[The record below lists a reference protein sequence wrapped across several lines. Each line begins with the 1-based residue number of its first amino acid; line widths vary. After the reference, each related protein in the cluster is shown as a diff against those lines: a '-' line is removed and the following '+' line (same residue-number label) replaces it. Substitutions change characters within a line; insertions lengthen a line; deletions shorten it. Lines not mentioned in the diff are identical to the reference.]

1 MDSIQLSNIKH
12 IQSASKAGRLVLFVG
27 AGVSVNSGVPAW
39 RGLIDAMKEEL
50 PDSVKNEVD
59 DLKVAQMY
67 RDSRGYKEYMDK
79 VKDTLKYN
87 QTIPNP
93 IHKAIL
99 DLLPVHLI
107 TTNYDDLL
115 EQEIKKEYHQYS
127 IIRQDSDLP
136 NMAYPNALIKMHGDF
151 ITDNIVLAED
161 DYYAYPR
168 KFALI
173 RAYVQSLFASKLVVF
188 VGFSFADL
196 NLKIILDEV
205 RDILNE
211 DMQPVYLISDQKP
224 DDATIKYF
232 DNKKVRIVYLEKE
245 CIAEMME
252 NSNIQQSPVV
262 DKLHPKGQYL
272 WDLLSLIKLYDF
284 GDRQDLIT
292 YVYDKLNSHKDEI
305 RVFGRGLRYFFP
317 SNLKRFA
324 WNEHSHGLQTFH
336 PYFENLAKELKTR
349 EGKVLF
355 IEKYGKDKCRDLI
368 RLAFYNYLYE
378 IDNLPVINGHPSH
391 GLSNLVPENV
401 SDFIANFNFG
411 ELSHKLTELSKRD
424 ISCTI
429 DDLEYGY
436 AFYKL
441 GDYYR
446 AYVEFDKILPLAWE
460 KGKYILYF
468 ICLYNIYTLRYLIRN
483 QFIWGGRPDID
494 VEYLVEKLNK
504 IDLQRTLDKLPIPTE
519 IRKIF
524 QDVLG
529 NKYTGE
535 HAAETEELKEKLH
548 KQKQSSKR
556 GGVSMNSNIVSLEGK
571 YEREI
576 RFGKYNYMLND
587 VGKLFYSVT
596 RNTVSGILN
605 SYATKDR
612 EHNDSDFFIHNTRIE
627 SFGISEL
634 EVLIFGLEN
643 NKELRET
650 CIQYEVDDFKLDE
663 SGIEY
668 LRSCI
673 DNLKDKSFLR
683 YGTWSVRNSLMN
695 LLYVI
700 SQCEIID
707 NLDSES
713 VYGVVDHL
721 LNGHEHVSDLGRFLH
736 HIIHKYPP
744 TKDTAESLL
753 TKITSDFLGDDRL
766 EYAIEGLCHNL
777 KEFGFSFD
785 SYPDCL
791 KSNGQAQ
798 IKMPLYDLLRGDDR
812 QRFINEFLPKVK
824 HFGYYMRFMYIQK
837 IVPTPLDD
845 FKDRLFGYSD
855 SFELNISAVC
865 RYLSEWRE
873 MEQYQDL
880 WPLIDEYANKSDCM
894 AFFLNPLQFPFVE
907 KVKPEWIINLRER
920 HKKELVKNQPYAH
933 MMLDYITQKYMSPAS
948 RLSLLNMF
956 EPDGKEIQ
964 E

>member
-1 MDSIQLSNIKH
+1 MDPIQLSNIKH
-12 IQSASKAGRLVLFVG
+12 IQSASQAGRLVLFVG
-27 AGVSVNSGVPAW
+27 AGVSANSGVPAW
-39 RGLIDAMKEEL
+39 RGLIDAMKQEL

-67 RDSRGYKEYMDK
+67 RDSRGCKEYLDK
-79 VKDTLKYN
+79 VKETLKYN

-151 ITDNIVLAED
+151 MTDNIVLAED

-173 RAYVQSLFASKLVVF
+173 RAFVQSLFASKLVVF

-211 DMQPVYLISDQKP
+211 QMQPVYLISDQRP
-224 DDATIKYF
+224 DDATTKYF
-232 DNKKVRIVYLEKE
+232 ENKKVRIVFLEKE
-245 CIAEMME
+245 AIAEMLKKSSIHPSTE
-252 NSNIQQSPVV
+252 VN
-262 DKLHPKGQYL
+262 KLHPKGKYL
-272 WDLLSLIKLYDF
+272 WDILSLLKSYEFAD
-284 GDRQDLIT
+284 QQNLIT
-292 YVYDKLNSHKDEI
+292 YVYGKLNRHKDEI

-317 SNLKRFA
+317 KNLKRFS

-336 PYFENLAKELKTR
+336 PYFENLAEELKTR
-349 EGKVLF
+349 EGKVRF
-355 IEKYGKDKCRDLI
+355 IKKYGKDKCRDFI
-368 RLAFYNYLYE
+368 RLSYYNYLYE
-378 IDNLPVINGHPSH
+378 IDRIPVIKEHPSH

-401 SDFIANFNFG
+401 SDYITLFNFNG
-411 ELSHKLTELSKRD
+411 LSFKLTELSKRD

-468 ICLYNIYTLRYLIRN
+468 ICLYNIYTLRYLIRS
-483 QFIWGGRPDID
+483 QFIWVERPDID

-596 RNTVSGILN
+596 HNTVSGILN

-612 EHNDSDFFIHNTRIE
+612 DQNDRDYYIQNTRIE

-634 EVLIFGLEN
+634 EILIFGLE

-663 SGIEY
+663 TGVVY
-668 LRSCI
+668 LRNCI
-673 DNLKDKSFLR
+673 NNLRDKSFIR
-683 YGTWSVRNSLMN
+683 YNSWPVRNSLMN
-695 LLYVI
+695 LLYVL
-700 SQCEIID
+700 SRCESID

-713 VYGVVDHL
+713 IYGVVDFL

-744 TKDTAESLL
+744 AKGTAEALL
-753 TKITSDFLGDDRL
+753 TKITSDFVGDDRL

-777 KEFGFSFD
+777 KDFGFSFD

-798 IKMPLYDLLRGDDR
+798 IKMPLYDLLRDDDR
-812 QRFINEFLPKVK
+812 QRFITEFLPKVK
-824 HFGYYMRFMYIQK
+824 HFGYYMHFMFYRD
-837 IVPTPLDD
+837 IVPCSLED
-845 FKDRLFGYSD
+845 FRERLFKYSD
-855 SFELNISAVC
+855 AFELNISC
-865 RYLSEWRE
+865 ICYYLSEWRKN
-873 MEQYQDL
+873 EQYKEL
-880 WPLIDEYANKSDCM
+880 WPSIDEYAEKSECM
-894 AFFLNPLQFPFVE
+894 NFFIDPYNFPNPRN
-907 KVKPEWIINLRER
+907 VKPEWIRNLQSIHR
-920 HKKELVKNQPYAH
+920 KELIKRQPYSH
-933 MMLDYITQKYMSPAS
+933 MMLEYITQTYMTPAT
-948 RLSLLNMF
+948 RLAMLKIY
-956 EPDGKEIQ
+956 EPDDNEI
-964 E
+964 EE